1 LGAPHLTAA
10 KRAITVSFCEVAVS
24 VAPVASLPHPL
35 VCAVEQI
42 EGALDRMPVEGWSG
56 LESVTLRESA
66 ERLMR
71 VEARVKAQ
79 LMAVTRALDETGL
92 AKASGA
98 SSTGAMLAA
107 SFGGDRRA
115 TDGLIN
121 QAKELDRAPATGDAL
136 ARGAIGPA
144 QAAII
149 ARAVADLPDDTT
161 PEQKQACPHADRR
174 RRPVLAQGPAV
185 EVDAHHRPVQA
196 RARGRPDRE
205 RQP

>member
-1 LGAPHLTAA
+1 M
-10 KRAITVSFCEVAVS
+10 S

-35 VCAVEQI
+35 VAAVEQI
-42 EGALDRMPVEGWSG
+42 EGALDGMPVGGWSG
-56 LESVTLRESA
+56 LEPAALRDSA

-98 SSTGAMLAA
+98 TSTGAMLAG

-115 TDGLIN
+115 ADGLVN
-121 QAKELDRAPATGDAL
+121 RAKELDAAPATGQAL
-136 ARGAIGPA
+136 ARGDIGTA

-149 ARAVADLPDDTT
+149 AAAVGDLPDDTT
-161 PEQKQACPHADRR
+161 PEQKQACEDTLIGDAGRLSLKDLRSRATRITDQFKPE
-174 RRPVLAQGPAV
+174 P
-185 EVDAHHRPVQA
+185 EVDEIENRTLEDQ
-196 RARGRPDRE
+196 
-205 RQP
+205 